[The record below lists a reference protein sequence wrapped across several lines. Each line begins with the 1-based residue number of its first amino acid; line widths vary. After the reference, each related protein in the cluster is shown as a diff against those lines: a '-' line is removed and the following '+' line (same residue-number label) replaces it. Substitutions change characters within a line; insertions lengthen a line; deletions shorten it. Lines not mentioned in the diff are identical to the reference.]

1 MLILNQCYS
10 GFLLKILFNSI
21 DPKATSAGFAER
33 ALRNIWPGLR
43 GSLRLD
49 VSSVDHLR
57 PLGGIRLDYHSNPLR
72 RIEGRLKTELRQALA
87 HVGLRR
93 DLRDFCVHLADDG
106 SRRAGWRQQPEQRDG
121 LELRKARLRKRWQV
135 GNDRRALERCDRK
148 PAELAIANDRQDPAH
163 VLQRHRHPPANY
175 VGKDRAAIGNVDDV
189 DASETLEQFAG
200 DVLGSADTGRC
211 KRELS
216 GLGFS

>member
-21 DPKATSAGFAER
+21 DPKATSAGAER
-33 ALRNIWPGLR
+33 ALRNIWPGFR

-57 PLGGIRLDYHSNPLR
+57 PLGGIRLDYHSKLLR

-93 DLRDFCVHLADDG
+93 DLRDVCVHLADDG
-106 SRRAGWRQQPEQRDG
+106 SRCAGWRRQPEPRDG
-121 LELRKARLRKRWQV
+121 SSEMIGERLS
-135 GNDRRALERCDRK
+135 
-148 PAELAIANDRQDPAH
+148 
-163 VLQRHRHPPANY
+163 
-175 VGKDRAAIGNVDDV
+175 DV
-189 DASETLEQFAG
+189 TASPRNLPSRT
-200 DVLGSADTGRC
+200 TGRIPPMFC
-211 KRELS
+211 MVIVTRPPITSVKTAPR
-216 GLGFS
+216 